1 MNQSGYLSDGVWD
14 YVAVSV
20 DLTGLGLGGRG
31 DLAAIVYTEP
41 KFAGQSQNL
50 VPGRY
55 DTGDLRIP
63 NDSISSVAVPKGL
76 KVTLFEHSGFRGA
89 SAVIK
94 ADTGD
99 LGASSFDSTAS
110 SVTVEKI

>member
-1 MNQSGYLSDGVWD
+1 MKQQGHLDDSVWD
-14 YVAVSV
+14 YMLVSV
-20 DLTGLGLGGRG
+20 DLTGLGS
-31 DLAAIVYTEP
+31 DPAAIVYTEP
-41 KFAGQSQNL
+41 KFAGRSQHL
-50 VPGRY
+50 GPGRY
-55 DTGDLRIP
+55 DTVDLRIP

-99 LGASSFDSTAS
+99 LGASSFDNTAS

>member
-1 MNQSGYLSDGVWD
+1 MSQSGYLDPGIWD
-14 YVAVSV
+14 YMGVSV
-20 DLTGLGLGGRG
+20 DLTGLGRGGGG
-31 DLAAIVYTEP
+31 DLAAIVFTEP
-41 KFAGQSQNL
+41 RFAGQSQNL

-89 SAVIK
+89 STVIK

-99 LGASSFDSTAS
+99 LGASSFDNTAS

>member
-1 MNQSGYLSDGVWD
+1 MFS
-14 YVAVSV
+14 
-20 DLTGLGLGGRG
+20 R
-31 DLAAIVYTEP
+31 EP
-41 KFAGQSQNL
+41 RFGGQSQHL

-55 DTGDLRIP
+55 DTSDLKIP
-63 NDSISSVAVPKGL
+63 NDSISSVDVPKGL

-99 LGASSFDSTAS
+99 LGASSFDNTAS
-110 SVTVEKI
+110 SVEKI